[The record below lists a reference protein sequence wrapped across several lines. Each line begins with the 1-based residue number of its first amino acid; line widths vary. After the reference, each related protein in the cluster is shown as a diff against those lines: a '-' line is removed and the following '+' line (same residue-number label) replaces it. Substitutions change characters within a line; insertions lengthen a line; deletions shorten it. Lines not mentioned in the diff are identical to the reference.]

1 MSLARSRS
9 APELA
14 APPQPVQAGP
24 EVADFG
30 SNAELAAAI
39 PRVSAAP
46 TGGGLLDQAA
56 AEVPPVNLQG
66 NARRGSRGDDVKAL
80 QSHLGIPSDGVFGR
94 DTHAA
99 VRRFQRAHGLV
110 ADGIVGKNTR
120 IAMAKPIPRAVP
132 VSRPVAPARVAPAQV
147 APAQVAPAVAPVEV
161 AQADTAPAV
170 VAPAPAVAAA
180 PAVAPAAGPIPKGLR
195 SPHHDDARFAPKYPA
210 TAYSESS
217 IYRTKEDPY
226 AVGAITR
233 PTREQDLGGKT
244 YGTYQFDSRV
254 YRDGSDG
261 GKGAVAGSTVSRFA
275 RSEGNPYKAELE
287 EVIRKDGVA
296 SAAFDAKWREL
307 TGRENKGFGE
317 AQQKFMEAEL
327 KAKVDRWFDSAGVT
341 GEARKDPRLFDVV
354 VGTLNQYGTLS
365 DGMAKG
371 VAPKKGE
378 GPKTADEV
386 GTELQNDKWGS
397 VGSNFKSSPKAH
409 DGIYARINREGAMFD
424 GYDAKKRP

>member
-14 APPQPVQAGP
+14 APQPVQAVP

-30 SNAELAAAI
+30 SNAALAAAI

-46 TGGGLLDQAA
+46 NSGGLL
-56 AEVPPVNLQG
+56 EG
-66 NARRGSRGDDVKAL
+66 NARRGSRGDDVRTL
-80 QSHLGIPSDGVFGR
+80 QGHLGVASDGVFGR
-94 DTHAA
+94 DTQAA

-110 ADGIVGKNTR
+110 ADGIVGRNTR
-120 IAMAKPIPRAVP
+120 LAMAKPIPRAVP
-132 VSRPVAPARVAPAQV
+132 VSPSIAQV
-147 APAQVAPAVAPVEV
+147 APAQGAPV
-161 AQADTAPAV
+161 
-170 VAPAPAVAAA
+170 VAA
-180 PAVAPAAGPIPKGLR
+180 PTVATPAAAPIPKGLR

-275 RSEGNPYKAELE
+275 RSEGNPYKAELD

-296 SAAFDAKWREL
+296 SAAFYAKWREL
-307 TGRENKGFGE
+307 TGRDNKGFGE

-378 GPKTADEV
+378 GPKTADQV
-386 GTELQNDKWGS
+386 GTELQDDKWGS

-409 DGIYARINREGAMFD
+409 DGIYARINREDAMFD